1 MDWTSLYRILTELGA
16 PIIRGILRRRLA
28 RGREDPLR
36 FSERKGKPGLPRPA
50 GPLLWLHAVSIG
62 EAQSVL
68 TLIRS
73 IRELYPNLGMI
84 MTTGTV
90 SSARIMADRL
100 PAEVIHQYA
109 PIDRLP
115 WVRNFL
121 AHWRPDAALWIES
134 DLWPNILIECRHAGM
149 PMMMLNAR
157 VSERSARLW
166 RLLPGALRPVLEGFQ
181 LCLAQD
187 EAQGDRLKSLGA
199 ARVKVVGNVKYAA
212 DPLPFDPAELAG
224 MRAAIGDRPV
234 WLAASTHQGEEEIVA
249 QVHQTLLRDLP
260 RLMTIIVPR
269 HPSRADSIA
278 EALDRQNLAVARR
291 SRGEV
296 PTTETA
302 IYLADTIGELGLF
315 YRLCR
320 IVFVGGS
327 LIPRGGQ
334 NMLEPARLD
343 SALLHGPN
351 CWNFAMIARA
361 LDACGGALE
370 VRDADE
376 LSARLKVLLQDES
389 ESAKMADAA
398 SALARE
404 EAKVLGRLLTELE
417 PLLRPL
423 AQATP
428 SQPEA

>member
-16 PIIRGILRRRLA
+16 PIIRGVLRRRLA

-36 FSERKGKPGLPRPA
+36 FSERKGKPGMPRPP

-73 IRELYPNLGMI
+73 IRELYPDLGMI

-100 PAEVIHQYA
+100 PDGVIHQYA

-115 WVRNFL
+115 WVRTFL

-134 DLWPNILIECRHAGM
+134 DLWPNILVECHRAKI
-149 PMMMLNAR
+149 PMVMLNAR

-166 RLLPGALRPVLEGFQ
+166 RLLPGALRPVLEGFR

-187 EAQGDRLKSLGA
+187 ETQAARLKALGA
-199 ARVKVVGNVKYAA
+199 TRVKVVGNVKYAA
-212 DPLPFDPAELAG
+212 DPLPYDQPELAKLK
-224 MRAAIGDRPV
+224 AALNNRPV
-234 WLAASTHQGEEEIVA
+234 WLAASTHQGEEEIAV
-249 QVHQTLLRDLP
+249 QVHRRLLETLPDL
-260 RLMTIIVPR
+260 LTIVVPR

-278 EALDRQNLAVARR
+278 EALDSHDLATARR
-291 SRGEV
+291 SRDEV
-296 PTTETA
+296 PTAETG

-327 LIPRGGQ
+327 LVARGGQ
-334 NMLEPARLD
+334 NLLEPARLD
-343 SALLHGPN
+343 CALLHGPN

-361 LDACGGALE
+361 LDDCGGALE
-370 VRDADE
+370 VRDASE
-376 LSARLKVLLQDES
+376 LGERLQRLLQDE
-389 ESAKMADAA
+389 AQITKMAVAA
-398 SALARE
+398 SVLARD
-404 EAKVLGRLLTELE
+404 EAKVLGRLLAELE
-417 PLLRPL
+417 PLLLPL
-423 AQATP
+423 TRTTP
-428 SQPEA
+428 GGPEA